1 MARPADSTLVKL
13 PGSLMTEIQ
22 GVQPDVNLDSFVR
35 QAVRA
40 YIAAARRRKLQQQL
54 AKDYVALA
62 AMYSELAAELA
73 DEVWLPVENAA
84 LLRTE
89 QGIVA

>member
-1 MARPADSTLVKL
+1 MPLLADYTLVKL
-13 PGSLMTEIQ
+13 PDSLVTEIQ
-22 GVQPDVNLDSFVR
+22 GVQPGVNLDSFVR

-40 YIAAARRRKLQQQL
+40 YITAARRRALQQKL
-54 AKDYVALA
+54 AKDYDALA
-62 AMYSELAAELA
+62 AMYSELADELA
-73 DEVWLPVENAA
+73 DEVWLPAENAA